1 MAMLSYSNFGSST
14 GSDPE
19 KVAKAV
25 AILHQNH
32 PHLIVDGEIQANFAL
47 NPEMRKENFPF
58 SKLADAKVNTLIF
71 PNLSSGN
78 ISYKIL
84 QEVAGMEVI
93 GPILLG
99 MKRSY
104 HILQMG
110 CSVREIVNMVRVAV
124 VDAQAKGTLNR

>member
-1 MAMLSYSNFGSST
+1 
-14 GSDPE
+14 
-19 KVAKAV
+19 
-25 AILHQNH
+25 
-32 PHLIVDGEIQANFAL
+32 
-47 NPEMRKENFPF
+47 MRKENFPF
-58 SKLADAKVNTLIF
+58 SKLADSKVNTLIF

>member
-1 MAMLSYSNFGSST
+1 
-14 GSDPE
+14 
-19 KVAKAV
+19 
-25 AILHQNH
+25 
-32 PHLIVDGEIQANFAL
+32 
-47 NPEMRKENFPF
+47 
-58 SKLADAKVNTLIF
+58 VNTLIF